1 MSAVIHYSVFT
12 TENKN
17 SCHVLKEI
25 KDLEEFRA
33 KNQRLQKVET
43 EVCTGVVELCWLFF
57 PTHLLL
63 CAAVG
68 RPIAAL
74 LFSPLPADIS
84 DCLLAVPA

>member
-17 SCHVLKEI
+17 SCLVLQEI
-25 KDLEEFRA
+25 KELEEFRA

-43 EVCTGVVELCWLFF
+43 ESCAGVVELCWFFF
-57 PTHLLL
+57 PTHLRLS
-63 CAAVG
+63 AAVG
-68 RPIAAL
+68 GPIAAL
-74 LFSPLPADIS
+74 LVGPLPADIS